1 MSGSPRVSEA
11 FQKMAEGLE
20 LKPEQRGKATGQE
33 KELRRVLG
41 DGLAL
46 DGGCPTFLTGSF
58 ARGTAIQPLKDIDL
72 FAVLDPNRY
81 GFLLHRAPVEALG
94 LVHGALRKAYPLS
107 REPVPQDHTVRIDF
121 NSTSTHFEVVPAL
134 PRPGGGYF
142 IPQKASVEWIA
153 SDPDQHLEVTRDA
166 NRRTKGMAA
175 TLVKM
180 VKHFKRQQGDQ
191 AKIASFHLEM
201 MVCELVRE
209 RPADYA
215 QGLRDLLAALAE
227 RVRRPFADP
236 AGIGPDIDE
245 RLSPAGRKRLADVF
259 CAAADEAGQA
269 ITLEQSDREGAHWLW
284 RKLLGDRYP
293 FAGRKALV
301 GGQARVAPG
310 IDPEGSR
317 FG

>member
-11 FQKMAEGLE
+11 FHRMAMDLE

-81 GFLLHRAPVEALG
+81 GSLRHRAPVEALG
-94 LVHGALRKAYPLS
+94 LVHGALRKAYRLS

-121 NSTSTHFEVVPAL
+121 NSTSTRFEVVPAL
-134 PRPGGGYF
+134 RRPGGGYY
-142 IPQKASVEWIA
+142 IPQKATEKWIA
-153 SDPDQHLEVTRDA
+153 SDPDRHLEVTRDA
-166 NRRTKGMAA
+166 NRRTNGMAA

-180 VKHFKRQQGDQ
+180 VKHFKGQKSE

-201 MVCELVRE
+201 MVCELVRLQ
-209 RPADYA
+209 PADYA
-215 QGLRDLLAALAE
+215 PGLRDLLAALAG
-227 RVRRPFADP
+227 RVMRPFADP

-245 RLSPAGRKRLADVF
+245 RLSPADRTRLAAVF
-259 CAAADEAGQA
+259 RAAAEEAGQA
-269 ITLEQSDREGAHWLW
+269 ITLEGSDREGAHWLW

-301 GGQARVAPG
+301 GGQARVVPG